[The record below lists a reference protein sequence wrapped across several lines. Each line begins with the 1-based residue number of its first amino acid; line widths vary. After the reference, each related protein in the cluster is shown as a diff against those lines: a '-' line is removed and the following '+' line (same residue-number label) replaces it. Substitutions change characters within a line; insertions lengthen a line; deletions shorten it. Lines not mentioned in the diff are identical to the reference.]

1 MIRLRT
7 ISDSGGAPATLIQL
21 TPAGDGAPNFEDQA
35 RLVTILPNGKV
46 FEIGRVTVTHR
57 GCDSI
62 PQEHVPST
70 ASRSRRRKA
79 ISPMPRARA
88 SPLSG
93 TEFTGTR
100 P

>member
-7 ISDSGGAPATLIQL
+7 ISASGGAPATLVQL
-21 TPAGDGAPNFEDQA
+21 TPAGDGTPNFEDQA

-62 PQEHVPST
+62 PQEHVAQRSFPLQAAQGHLAN
-70 ASRSRRRKA
+70 ASRAGLAAFRDRVH
-79 ISPMPRARA
+79 
-88 SPLSG
+88 
-93 TEFTGTR
+93 
-100 P
+100 